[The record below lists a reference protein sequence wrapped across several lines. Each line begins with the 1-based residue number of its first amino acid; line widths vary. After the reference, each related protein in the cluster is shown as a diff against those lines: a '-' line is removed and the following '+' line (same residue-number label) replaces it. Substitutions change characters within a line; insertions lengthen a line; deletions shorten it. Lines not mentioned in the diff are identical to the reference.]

1 MGAAD
6 MTKESCIYGFIS
18 GFGPAAYEA
27 SAVPTGGDAPAFPYT
42 TYSLPIGAFGEELS
56 MTVSLWYR
64 SYSWAEAL
72 AKADEIS
79 RRIGRSGVML
89 PCDGGGIWIRRGVPF
104 AQTMGDPADDMIKRV
119 YINLTVEY
127 ITND

>member
-6 MTKESCIYGFIS
+6 MTKDSCIYGFIS

-27 SAVPTGGDAPAFPYT
+27 SAVPTGEDAPAFPYT

-64 SYSWAEAL
+64 SFSWAEAL
-72 AKADEIS
+72 AKASLHTAIE
-79 RRIGRSGVML
+79 RVL
-89 PCDGGGIWIRRGVPF
+89 KTPEVPF
-104 AQTMGDPADDMIKRV
+104 STTTLVLFRKSNQGHLSLKMSLV
-119 YINLTVEY
+119 F
-127 ITND
+127 

>member
-1 MGAAD
+1 

-27 SAVPTGGDAPAFPYT
+27 SAVPTGEDAPAFPYT

-64 SYSWAEAL
+64 SFSWAEAL

-104 AQTMGDPADDMIKRV
+104 AQPTGDPADDMIKRV